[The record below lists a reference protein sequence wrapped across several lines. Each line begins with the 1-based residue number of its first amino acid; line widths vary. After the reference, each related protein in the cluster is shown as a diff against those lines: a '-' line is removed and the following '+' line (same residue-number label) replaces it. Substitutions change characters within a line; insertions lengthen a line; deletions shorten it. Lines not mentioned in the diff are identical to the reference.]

1 MSPTNQNAAHSL
13 KGAEE
18 TLPSTTK
25 AWKEDI
31 QINGLTKSSLK
42 SVSPKSGSKATL
54 AQFYMLKTLCLPTAT
69 RHQLRRDLH
78 LHIKPDALAKA
89 KALLKGSALWAE
101 YESSFDS
108 AARSEGLFGLVQLYQ
123 RRCNDR
129 LRGDFKPDL
138 PRGRLRYTPEA
149 SSSTATGRRVGYEEA
164 GSSGSVASTAESAFT
179 SAMSD
184 VSVDALAKKLEVE
197 DEEIVNFALV
207 LFLNALVRATPAED
221 VHGDWWPCRSAF
233 RAPNK
238 EHKAYEAAVDGVF
251 RVEGATTDQ
260 NAKQYVLRTKYQAL
274 RHGAGQSA
282 DFAKDAPRLGTPAG
296 KKTVSGSGVPHSP
309 RKSTAR
315 GNGRGGDKR
324 RDAGTRGTSG
334 LTPSTALPTRTRP
347 IPARPSKSGN
357 SGNSGVP
364 AEEAV
369 SSVPAQPSHDSSK
382 LQNTRN
388 ITVILEVKRASR
400 ANEKRLWRQNV
411 LIQEA
416 AQMAAWI
423 AEVPML
429 LGQKP
434 NQNREYRRLLLSQDQ
449 REIFVTIA
457 TYTEEYIN
465 YIMNS
470 VDRPV
475 YRKALLRPD
484 SFLRMRSYGSFC
496 VDQLEHMQLLAE
508 LLIALSYQ
516 NYVI

>member
-1 MSPTNQNAAHSL
+1 MSPTNQNAAHSPEE
-13 KGAEE
+13 AEE
-18 TLPSTTK
+18 TLPSTAK

-42 SVSPKSGSKATL
+42 SVSPKSGSKVTL
-54 AQFYMLKTLCLPTAT
+54 AQFYMLKTLYLPLDT
-69 RHQLRRDLH
+69 RLQLRRDLR
-78 LHIKPDALAKA
+78 LRISRDALAKA

-123 RRCNDR
+123 RRCTDS
-129 LRGDFKPDL
+129 LRGDFKPVDL
-138 PRGRLRYTPEA
+138 PLGRLRYTPEA
-149 SSSTATGRRVGYEEA
+149 SSSTATGRRAGDEEA

-179 SAMSD
+179 SAISV

-207 LFLNALVRATPAED
+207 LFLNALVRATPAKD

-233 RAPNK
+233 RVLNRGK
-238 EHKAYEAAVDGVF
+238 KAYTAAVDGVF
-251 RVEGATTDQ
+251 RVEGAATD
-260 NAKQYVLRTKYQAL
+260 L
-274 RHGAGQSA
+274 A

-296 KKTVSGSGVPHSP
+296 KKTVSGSGALHSP

-324 RDAGTRGTSG
+324 GNAGARGTSS

-347 IPARPSKSGN
+347 IPAGPSNSGSSGN
-357 SGNSGVP
+357 SGAP
-364 AEEAV
+364 AKEAV
-369 SSVPAQPSHDSSK
+369 SSVPAQPYHNSAGPRD
-382 LQNTRN
+382 TRN

-400 ANEKRLWRQNV
+400 ANEKEAWRQKV

-423 AEVPML
+423 AEVPTL
-429 LGQKP
+429 LGQEADEKG
-434 NQNREYRRLLLSQDQ
+434 EYRRLLLSQDQ

-457 TYTEEYIN
+457 TYTGEYIN

-484 SFLRMRSYGSFC
+484 CFLRMQPYGSFR
-496 VDQLEHMQLLAE
+496 VDKLEHMQQLAE